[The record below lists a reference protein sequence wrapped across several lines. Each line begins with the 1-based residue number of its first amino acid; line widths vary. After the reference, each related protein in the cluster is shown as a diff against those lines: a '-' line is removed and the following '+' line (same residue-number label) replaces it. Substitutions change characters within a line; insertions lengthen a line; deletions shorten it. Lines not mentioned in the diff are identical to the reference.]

1 MIGAVA
7 AMLTLAGTVLD
18 IALTMLPGWGPE
30 TVPASAAAW
39 LAQLSAEPWLGL
51 RNLDLLNALLAL
63 IGMPMYVALFGA
75 NRHGESALSLLALL
89 VTGIGAAV
97 FVSSNVALPMLELA
111 RTAAGASGASSLT
124 FEAAARALLARGAHG
139 SLGALPGFLISEI
152 GTLLF
157 AIALVRSRVLGR
169 AAGTLALVGTSLLA
183 LYTVAITISPGESA
197 LVMAIAMPGGLLMMA
212 WYVMVA
218 RGLLRL
224 DDPAA

>member
-30 TVPASAAAW
+30 TVPTGAAAW

-63 IGMPMYVALFGA
+63 IGLPMYVALFGA
-75 NRHGESALSLLALL
+75 HRHRESTLSLLAL
-89 VTGIGAAV
+89 VVIAVGAAV
-97 FVSSNVALPMLELA
+97 FVSNNVALPMLELA
-111 RTAAGASGASSLT
+111 RTAAASGAISPA
-124 FEAAARALLARGAHG
+124 FEAAAQTLLARGAHG